1 MKKVQL
7 FLAFLMLIFISN
19 AFGQYDLNKVITK
32 ESPKHPA
39 DLPNDGITS
48 PMHQKYMGKIVF
60 SKKEAALEKGKEM
73 ESDFTTKFTLGG
85 PDPIYFRVYMN
96 NSLSNY
102 ITRLFETDSRRLKD
116 LLATYLFK
124 FYLDGIP
131 IAYSRYGAGRTAFSL
146 ADKQAFTTFRS
157 SFYKDDGYSKGT
169 NMFKEFLSKTEDK
182 LTPGDH
188 KIKVEVYPMDDYA
201 DVFIAPMVASGEFT
215 LTVSAN
221 AFNPND
227 DAVCMPKAMMQDKKI
242 EAGMLKAFNSSKG
255 EGKVARIVE
264 SDWTIER
271 NQTTGIILR
280 HSIDGIIAF
289 TKDGKCKYQVFGF
302 AQDYDGTKFQDGIYQ
317 LSEGSS
323 KEINCSCLK

>member
-1 MKKVQL
+1 MKKLQL
-7 FLAFLMLIFISN
+7 IITFLMLISIN
-19 AFGQYDLNKVITK
+19 TTFGQYDLNMVITK

-48 PMHQKYMGKIVF
+48 PTHQKYMGKIVF
-60 SKKEAALEKGKEM
+60 SKKEATLERGKEM
-73 ESDFTTKFTLGG
+73 ESEFTNKFTLGG

-124 FYLDGIP
+124 FYLDGTP
-131 IAYSRYGAGRTAFSL
+131 IVYTRYGAGRTAFSVP
-146 ADKQAFTTFRS
+146 DKQAFTTFRS

-188 KIKVEVYPMDDYA
+188 KIKVEVYPFDDYSER
-201 DVFIAPMVASGEFT
+201 FIAPMVASGEFT
-215 LTVSAN
+215 LTVSGN

-227 DAVCMPKAMMQDKKI
+227 DTVCLPKAMMQDKKI
-242 EAGMLKAFNSSKG
+242 ESGMLKAFNNSEG
-255 EGKVARIVE
+255 EGKIVRIVE

-271 NQTTGIILR
+271 NENTGIILKR
-280 HSIDGIIAF
+280 TIDGIIGF
-289 TKDGKCKYQVFGF
+289 TKNGKCKYQVFGF
-302 AQDYDGTKFQDGIYQ
+302 AQDYDGTKFQDRVYVV
-317 LSEGSS
+317 SVGSS
-323 KEINCSCLK
+323 KDINCSCLK

>member
-1 MKKVQL
+1 MKNTRL
-7 FLAFLMLIFISN
+7 FITLLMLIFISN
-19 AFGQYDLNKVITK
+19 AFGQYDLNMVVTK
-32 ESPKHPA
+32 ENPKHPS

-73 ESDFTTKFTLGG
+73 ESEFTTKFTLGG

-102 ITRLFETDSRRLKD
+102 ITRLSETDRRSSKD
-116 LLATYLFK
+116 ITAAYSFK

-131 IAYSRYGAGRTAFSL
+131 VAFSRYGNRSAFTL
-146 ADKQAFTTFRS
+146 ADKQSFTTFRS

-169 NMFKEFLSKTEDK
+169 NLFKDFLSKTDDK

-201 DVFIAPMVASGEFT
+201 EVYIAPMVASGEFT

-221 AFNPND
+221 AFNRD
-227 DAVCMPKAMMQDKKI
+227 DENVCLPKAKMQDKQI
-242 EAGMLKAFNSSKG
+242 EAGMLKAFNNSKG

-264 SDWTIER
+264 SDWTIVR
-271 NQTTGIILR
+271 NETTGIILSR
-280 HSIDGIIAF
+280 SIDGIIAF
-289 TKDGKCKYQVFGF
+289 TKNGKCQYQVFGF
-302 AQDYDGTKFQDGIYQ
+302 AQNYDGSKFQDGIY
-317 LSEGSS
+317 LMSEGSS
-323 KEINCSCLK
+323 KDLNCGCLK